1 MCLKIAHRGASAY
14 EPENTLRAF
23 RKAIELG
30 ADMIEVDVRL
40 SRDGHPVLM
49 HDATVDRTTDGT
61 GYVRDKTLA
70 ELKGLDAGHGERIP
84 TLQEAMELV
93 QGRCGLYIELKERE
107 AARPVVDAIHANG
120 FKGVIVGSSDPDSIG
135 EVKRL
140 DPEIPTS
147 MLVRE
152 TDRDFIK
159 PALAVG
165 ANYVHLCWEKKS
177 PTPHKLLTP
186 ELLSSLRSHGLGII
200 VWHEERPEEIRE
212 IKKLD
217 VDGICSDKPDLL

>member
-1 MCLKIAHRGASAY
+1 MYLKIAHRGASAY

-40 SRDGHPVLM
+40 SRDGHPVIM

-70 ELKGLDAGHGERIP
+70 ELKGLDAGHGEQIP

-120 FKGVIVGSSDPDSIG
+120 FKGVIVGSSDPDSIR

-152 TDRDFIK
+152 TDKDFIN

-165 ANYVHLCWEKKS
+165 ADYVHLCWENRS
-177 PTPHKLLTP
+177 PTPHNLLTP

-200 VWHEERPEEIRE
+200 IWHEERPEEIQE